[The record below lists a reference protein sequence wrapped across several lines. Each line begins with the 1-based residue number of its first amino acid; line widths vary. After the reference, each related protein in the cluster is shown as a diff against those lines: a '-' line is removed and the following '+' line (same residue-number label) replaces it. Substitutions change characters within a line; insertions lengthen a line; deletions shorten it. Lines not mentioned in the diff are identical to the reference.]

1 MPLFHV
7 SLLVSRDGRLVSC
20 CPRQADERHGWVYV
34 SQEIFNNSAEAFVFC
49 DASGNG
55 MLSETE
61 LQRVLKK
68 FEAPEGVCRTETDGI
83 REIRGS

>member
-1 MPLFHV
+1 MGQLQEK
-7 SLLVSRDGRLVSC
+7 LK
-20 CPRQADERHGWVYV
+20 
-34 SQEIFNNSAEAFVFC
+34 EIFNNSAEAFVFC

-68 FEAPEGVCRTETDGI
+68 FEAPEGWTTELMWAMDTDVRDGVVDA
-83 REIRGS
+83 REFVKYLAYASCPSLTMLRCF